1 MMEEL
6 TWHDMMLI
14 HKCIKD
20 AMNYNLYA
28 MSTAE
33 GQQKVYEDVLIRFKG
48 MRKIEENSPK
58 FPKISPKGKPVC
70 AFSTDRYTDEE
81 REILC
86 VGCKEDCQYSQE
98 SASSVLDEELNR
110 FKKLHGPMATL
121 ERCAKHFAYWQKQMM
136 IKDAVDG
143 VVHHFDGDN
152 LASIH
157 YNDPKGVPMCYYAS
171 ASGLESGDKVKL
183 ILAKVD

>member
-33 GQQKVYEDVLIRFKG
+33 GQQKVYEDVLRRFKE

-70 AFSTDRYTDEE
+70 AFSTNSYTDEE

-86 VGCKEDCQYSQE
+86 DDCEEDCKYSPKNK
-98 SASSVLDEELNR
+98 SVNNVLDEELDR

-121 ERCAKHFAYWQKQMM
+121 ERCAKHFANWQKKIMM
-136 IKDAVDG
+136 KDAVDG
-143 VVHHFDGDN
+143 EIIGEIRNQEDEPYDIYAESDSLPLDG
-152 LASIH
+152 
-157 YNDPKGVPMCYYAS
+157 YVKY
-171 ASGLESGDKVKL
+171 GDKVKM
-183 ILAKVD
+183 IIIKDES

>member
-1 MMEEL
+1 MEEL

-20 AMNYNLYA
+20 AMNYSLDA

-33 GQQKVYEDVLIRFKG
+33 GQQKVYEDVLRRFKE
-48 MRKIEENSPK
+48 MRKIEEN
-58 FPKISPKGKPVC
+58 FPKLPQISQKGNPVC
-70 AFSTDRYTDEE
+70 AFSTNRYTDEE

-121 ERCAKHFAYWQKQMM
+121 ERCAKHFAYWQKLMM
-136 IKDAVDG
+136 MKDSFEGKIIARFPKASDPRYDDVEIYVGNVQSLNEGDTVKLNFIKD
-143 VVHHFDGDN
+143 
-152 LASIH
+152 
-157 YNDPKGVPMCYYAS
+157 
-171 ASGLESGDKVKL
+171 ES
-183 ILAKVD
+183 

>member
-1 MMEEL
+1 MEEL

-33 GQQKVYEDVLIRFKG
+33 GQQKVYEDVLKRFKE

-58 FPKISPKGKPVC
+58 FPKISPKAQPVC
-70 AFSTDRYTDEE
+70 AFSTNRYTDEE

-86 VGCKEDCQYSQE
+86 VGCKEDCKYSQV
-98 SASSVLDEELNR
+98 SASNVLDEELKR

-136 IKDAVDG
+136 INDAVEATAHPYDKEIWCD
-143 VVHHFDGDN
+143 FDKLPHINED
-152 LASIH
+152 
-157 YNDPKGVPMCYYAS
+157 
-171 ASGLESGDKVKL
+171 DKVKL
-183 ILAKVD
+183 IIIKDD